1 MGKVMQTNI
10 HEAKAKLSQL
20 VELAANGE
28 DVVIAKAG
36 KPVARLVRYEAAT
49 GPRPIGLLKGQVV
62 IAPDFDAENEE
73 INSMFYGDGQ

>member
-1 MGKVMQTNI
+1 MQTNI

-20 VELAANGE
+20 VELAASGE

-36 KPVARLVRYEAAT
+36 KPVARLVRYEIAT
-49 GPRPIGLLKGQVV
+49 EPRPIGLLKGQIV
-62 IAPDFDAENEE
+62 IAPDFDAANEE